1 MTCLLFFLLPLAGC
15 SSPALAAPVPPPGG
29 EVRLWQ
35 DAAIFQLV
43 GELIDSAQT
52 RVLVEM
58 YELGRGEIVASL
70 GAAKARGVAVR
81 VITDPTV
88 TSSRESAGQLDALG
102 VAERAYPVDDARHQI
117 DHVKLLIADGQAA
130 VGGMNWGRHSE
141 RNHDYVLQ
149 SRVVADVD
157 RLALVFEQDWA
168 LAGGHPAPLPA
179 WSGSVAQTGPGS
191 GIRILL
197 EAGLR
202 RAAFRVLAEVYTLT
216 DPAVISQLALARRRG
231 ADVRVILDPNQEYNL
246 HPFALLRAAGVEVRW
261 YPVPR
266 GALLH
271 AKVGLFDGELV
282 LGSANWTLSGF
293 GVNHELDIETEDGA
307 AVAAYMVRFESDWG
321 RSHA

>member
-197 EAGLR
+197 EATDYVVREKG
-202 RAAFRVLAEVYTLT
+202 AADASIAAIAEKAGVAQGSVYQYFPTKMAVLAAWEEHG
-216 DPAVISQLALARRRG
+216 AISTRR
-231 ADVRVILDPNQEYNL
+231 LE
-246 HPFALLRAAGVEVRW
+246 
-261 YPVPR
+261 
-266 GALLH
+266 
-271 AKVGLFDGELV
+271 
-282 LGSANWTLSGF
+282 
-293 GVNHELDIETEDGA
+293 
-307 AVAAYMVRFESDWG
+307 
-321 RSHA
+321 